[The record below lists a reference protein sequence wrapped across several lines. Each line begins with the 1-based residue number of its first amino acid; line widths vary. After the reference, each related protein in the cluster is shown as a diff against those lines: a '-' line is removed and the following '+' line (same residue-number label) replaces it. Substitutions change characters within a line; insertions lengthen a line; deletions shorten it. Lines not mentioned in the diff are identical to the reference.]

1 MTSSADA
8 PLQTSNVHIHIARAH
23 AACVAAFEYYTGTNL
38 LRWRVLDKLHTLGES
53 TQKELAEL
61 TGSDGW
67 SITRAVKPLQEE
79 GLVERRMDPAD
90 NRFNRVGLTRQ
101 GHAVYKQLA
110 ERRDRFLQNALTGIG
125 AAEIERLERTLM
137 RIEKNLQTAAATPR
151 QGGQSP
157 SADQQAKDQA

>member
-8 PLQTSNVHIHIARAH
+8 PLQTSNVHIHIAHAH
-23 AACVAAFEYYTGTNL
+23 AACVAAFEHYTGTNL
-38 LRWRVLDKLHTLGES
+38 LRWRVLDKLHHLGES

-90 NRFNRVGLTRQ
+90 NRFNRVGMTKQ
-101 GHAVYKQLA
+101 GRAAYKQLA
-110 ERRDRFLQNALTGIG
+110 ERRNRFLRDALAGIG
-125 AAEIERLERTLM
+125 PAEIERLERTLLQ
-137 RIEKNLQTAAATPR
+137 IEKNLQSALASPR
-151 QGGQSP
+151 QVQSAP
-157 SADQQAKDQA
+157 ADQQA